1 MALELGINAVRAFGY
16 TGTEIR
22 AKAQPAS
29 SAGA

>member
-1 MALELGINAVRAFGY
+1 MTLMLGVNTVRAFGY

-22 AKAQPAS
+22 AGAQPAS